1 MSKAAPIHATAAD
14 LGQALLSRAR
24 NAIAERLDLPR
35 RPENHHPMLESPGA
49 SFVTLHHQGRLRGCM
64 GRLEAG
70 THTLEADVRQNAH
83 RAAFEDPRFMPVTAG
98 EWRHLEVE
106 VSLLDP
112 PRALA
117 FVSETE
123 ALAALRP
130 GEDGVIFAWR
140 HYRSTFL
147 PQVWEQLP
155 DVESFMAALKRK
167 AGLPA
172 DFWAD
177 DVELGRYRVRLF
189 KETEG
194 NAA

>member
-1 MSKAAPIHATAAD
+1 
-14 LGQALLSRAR
+14 
-24 NAIAERLDLPR
+24 
-35 RPENHHPMLESPGA
+35 
-49 SFVTLHHQGRLRGCM
+49 
-64 GRLEAG
+64 
-70 THTLEADVRQNAH
+70 
-83 RAAFEDPRFMPVTAG
+83 
-98 EWRHLEVE
+98 
-106 VSLLDP
+106 
-112 PRALA
+112 
-117 FVSETE
+117 
-123 ALAALRP
+123 LRP

-177 DVELGRYRVRLF
+177 DVELGRYRVHLF